1 MMPSLTTTA
10 LLRSTRTLP
19 SFLRD
24 AGPAQ
29 SPRRGP
35 TPPPEWAAT
44 HDDLV
49 TLARSPA
56 PPPSWWKTCACFQSS
71 IETLT
76 VSNGH
81 CRADRSPRDGSA
93 ATAISLYVTLAGWGQ
108 IRPLGEESSRVG
120 PGKGFFAADWFR
132 VSPYLPN
139 ESPGWT
145 FARIDICHPYLK
157 SRLTKQVSVT
167 GPLVALRPDEALTAS
182 VVRLARGG
190 MAKDFPDQFAAE
202 MALFEFVLTFEK
214 SARQTANG
222 ACEAQRLLDDVRL
235 RVLAR
240 LPRAIEVP
248 SLAADFGM
256 SRSYFSHFFRERTGV
271 TPAHFATEV
280 RIQRVEQMLLATR
293 EPLKTIADACGF
305 ANANHLC
312 KVFRRFRHF
321 SPRTYRHELR
331 QVPDPSAPLAHEPT
345 YFSPSGRHKR
355 RC

>member
-1 MMPSLTTTA
+1 MQPSLTATPF
-10 LLRSTRTLP
+10 LRSTRAFPP
-19 SFLRD
+19 SLRD
-24 AGPAQ
+24 GGTAQ
-29 SPRRGP
+29 SARRGP
-35 TPPPEWAAT
+35 TPPPEWMAT
-44 HDDLV
+44 HHDLA

-56 PPPSWWKTCACFQSS
+56 PPPSWWKTRAYFRSS

-76 VSNGH
+76 VPNG
-81 CRADRSPRDGSA
+81 RADRFSDDGSA
-93 ATAISLYVTLAGWGQ
+93 TAAISLYLTLAGWGQ
-108 IRPLGEESSRVG
+108 IRLLGDEARTVG
-120 PGKGFFAADWFR
+120 PGKGLFASEWFG

-139 ESPGWT
+139 DSPGWT
-145 FARIDICHPYLK
+145 FARIDIYHPYLK
-157 SRLTKQVSVT
+157 SRLAKQVSVT

-182 VVRLARGG
+182 VIRLARGG

-202 MALFEFVLTFEK
+202 MALFELVLSFEK
-214 SARQTANG
+214 SAQHPANG
-222 ACEAQRLLDDVRL
+222 ACDAQSLLDDVRL

-248 SLAADFGM
+248 SLAAEFGM

-312 KVFRRFRHF
+312 KVFRRLRHF

-331 QVPDPSAPLAHEPT
+331 QDLDPSAPFAHEATHFP
-345 YFSPSGRHKR
+345 P
-355 RC
+355 